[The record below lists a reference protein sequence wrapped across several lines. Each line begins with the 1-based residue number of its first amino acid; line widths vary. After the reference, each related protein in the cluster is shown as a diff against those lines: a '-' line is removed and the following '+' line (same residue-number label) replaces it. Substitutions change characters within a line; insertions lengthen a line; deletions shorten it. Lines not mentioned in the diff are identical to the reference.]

1 MCVFPKGIG
10 LTAVAIG
17 HIAWILL
24 SNHLYIIGY
33 SSYSIASWTL
43 SSLDSDLLS
52 TTMITPRCAWKKSL
66 IKTNLNNSKPHR
78 YKYNLY

>member
-10 LTAVAIG
+10 LTVAVIG
-17 HIAWILL
+17 YIAWILL

-43 SSLDSDLLS
+43 SSLDSDLIVTVL
-52 TTMITPRCAWKKSL
+52 ITPRCTWKKSL

-78 YKYNLY
+78 YKDNLY